1 MKRTIRLNERELKH
15 MISESV
21 KRILNE
27 VSMKHGEHNFDDFLD
42 DNDFL
47 EIVNRVVKKYGPD
60 DFDENDIEYL
70 EYLEYDIKIIIMD
83 FIADDAVDDF
93 GYKYGTTNYDM
104 VASNVIKYI
113 QEHLDELYGN

>member
-1 MKRTIRLNERELKH
+1 
-15 MISESV
+15 
-21 KRILNE
+21 
-27 VSMKHGEHNFDDFLD
+27 
-42 DNDFL
+42 
-47 EIVNRVVKKYGPD
+47 
-60 DFDENDIEYL
+60 
-70 EYLEYDIKIIIMD
+70 MD